1 MDYSENFLG
10 NGLNGLVGCLNFC
23 IGEQATDGDA

>member
-10 NGLNGLVGCLNFC
+10 DCLNGLVRCLNFF
-23 IGEQATDGDA
+23 IGEQATYGDA